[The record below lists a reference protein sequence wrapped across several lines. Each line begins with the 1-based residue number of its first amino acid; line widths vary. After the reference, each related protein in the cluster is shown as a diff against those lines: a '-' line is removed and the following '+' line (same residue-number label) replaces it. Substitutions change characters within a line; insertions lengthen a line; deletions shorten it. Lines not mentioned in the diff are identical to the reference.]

1 VAFLGIMRVELMM
14 AHRHISRRWKQSL
27 LVLVSITLG
36 VAAVIV
42 FLSVTNGFQA
52 DLTDRVLELT
62 SHLMVVPLNGPSF
75 ENPKEL
81 ISHIMQIPG
90 VAMAAPGLFT
100 QGLVTFGR
108 VTRSVQI
115 RGILPEAELEISPA
129 LSKLSTGELGDFN
142 SNQVILGKGVGN
154 WLGTDIGDWVWIT
167 FPSRRTEAFEVI
179 AQFDSGIAEYDDSFA
194 YLCLE
199 DVQKLLNTPQAIGEL
214 RVQLQ
219 DPFQAE
225 LVARRVR
232 ESYMDI
238 DTITWRE
245 LNRSLFDALILEKR
259 VFALVLFL
267 MLVVAGFGI
276 ANVIGMHVV
285 QHQKDIAILSTM
297 GLSLRRIR
305 YTFVLQGVFLGIIG
319 ALFGCVLGLVVS
331 WAIDA
336 FGLPLPGDLYPVD
349 EVPVQI
355 RLADILFALLGG
367 IGVSIVASF
376 LPARRISASLP
387 AEVLRHG

>member
-1 VAFLGIMRVELMM
+1 M
-14 AHRHISRRWKQSL
+14 AHRHIIRRWKQSL

-52 DLTDRVLELT
+52 DLTERVLGLT
-62 SHLMVVPLNGPSF
+62 SHIVVVPLGGLSF
-75 ENPKEL
+75 EDPKQL
-81 ISHIMQIPG
+81 ISAVLQTPG

-100 QGLVTFGR
+100 QGLVTFEG
-108 VTRSVQI
+108 VTKSVQI
-115 RGILPEAELEISPA
+115 RGILPDAELKISPA
-129 LSKLSTGELGDFN
+129 LSKLSADNVGDFH
-142 SNQVILGKGVGN
+142 SNQVILGKGVAH
-154 WLGTDIGDWVWIT
+154 WLGTAIGDWVWIT
-167 FPSRRTEAFEVI
+167 FPSRRTEAFEVV
-179 AQFDSGIAEYDDSFA
+179 AQFDSGIAQYDDSFA

-199 DVQKLLNTPQAIGEL
+199 DVQRLLNRPQAIGEI
-214 RVQLQ
+214 RVQLI

-225 LVARRVR
+225 LVAQELRDI
-232 ESYMDI
+232 SMDI
-238 DTITWRE
+238 DTVTWRE
-245 LNRSLFDALILEKR
+245 LNRSLFDALVLEKR

-297 GLSLRRIR
+297 GLPLRRIR

-319 ALFGCVLGLVVS
+319 ALFGCVLGLLLS
-331 WAIDA
+331 WAIDV
-336 FGLPLPGDLYPVD
+336 FGLPLPGDLYPVN

-355 RLADILFALLGG
+355 RLTDILFALLGG

-376 LPARRISASLP
+376 FPARRISASLP